1 MAYTSEQVQAAKIE
15 LARRELQRRASTQQP
30 PQSTDMFEQAGMT
43 FSPEDAAA
51 HPYANAINKTGRDVY
66 AMAYPYANQMLSNN
80 PRAAL
85 ESQGLE
91 SPKVSQGE
99 PYTDIAQ
106 ATQNAGGVAGMIQ
119 NPLNRLAGGQVLSK
133 AGVLRTAGAGAL
145 AGGAYGTVNPE
156 DRITNAALSGVLSVG
171 GGAVAKG
178 VGNIRKYVMNS
189 VPFLRKEQGA
199 FQKSAEIATQK
210 FGDALKHLETIHPTS
225 RVNLTPVVKEF
236 DSLFYNNKDPK
247 VTELALRSPL
257 LKKLLLDPT
266 QASNLTLTEAQEIKN
281 QLTSI
286 LPKGVLSGESATATD
301 LAIYRFMDSIDS
313 AMEKGYPDIKG
324 VRTNY
329 RDHMVRKEEVGKAI
343 AEGGTKSGKGL
354 EAALQN
360 KFHGKIAEESAGKL
374 LQEVADSSPEFSNIR
389 KEILA
394 YRRTNKTLQGVAKMG
409 SLAAK
414 VLAAAGVGG
423 ALYGLH
429 LRGNSNR

>member
-1 MAYTSEQVQAAKIE
+1 MAYTPEQVQAAKIE

-133 AGVLRTAGAGAL
+133 AGALRTAGAGAL

-189 VPFLRKEQGA
+189 VPFLRKVQGA
-199 FQKSAEIATQK
+199 FQKSADIATQK

-225 RVNLTPVVKEF
+225 RVNLTPVVKEL
-236 DSLFYNNKDPK
+236 DNLFYNTKDPK

-281 QLTSI
+281 QLTR
-286 LPKGVLSGESATATD
+286 ESATATD

-324 VRTNY
+324 VRADY
-329 RDHMVRKEEVGKAI
+329 RDYMVRKEEVGKAI

-394 YRRTNKTLQGVAKMG
+394 YRRTNKTLQGAAKMG